1 MIMKKFLVASLLA
14 VSVVILSSCLG
25 VETKEYE
32 YTFKTEKSGTG
43 VITFTNIMSKK
54 DNDKDVSMRD
64 FAEVV
69 TDYYE
74 GDRLERDMPGIR
86 NVKKELFEK
95 EGVLCGKITFEFDSL
110 ESIKVFS
117 YDKNSPYMINIS
129 RFNSEEFVSS
139 NGSYGGADMPICFVE
154 KSKKKI
160 YLKTSMTKP
169 DESTIGLVEDYRMWK
184 KRNTK

>member
-1 MIMKKFLVASLLA
+1 MKKFLCTILA
-14 VSVVILSSCLG
+14 AVCILVLSSCLG

-32 YTFKTEKSGTG
+32 YTFKTEHSGSG

-54 DNDKDVSMRD
+54 DNDKDVSMKD
-64 FAEVV
+64 FAEIV
-69 TDYYE
+69 TDYHE
-74 GDRLERDMPGIR
+74 GDRLERDMEGIR
-86 NVKKELFEK
+86 NVRKELYEK
-95 EGVLCGKITFEFDSL
+95 NGVLCGKISFDFDSL
-110 ESIKVFS
+110 GSIKIFS

-129 RFNSEEFVSS
+129 KFNSEEYVSS

>member
-1 MIMKKFLVASLLA
+1 MKKFLFASLLS
-14 VSVVILSSCLG
+14 VSILILSSCLG

-32 YTFKTEKSGTG
+32 YTFKTEHSGTG

-54 DNDKDVSMRD
+54 DSDKDVSMKD
-64 FAEVV
+64 FAEVI

-95 EGVLCGKITFEFDSL
+95 NGVLCGKITFDFDSL

-117 YDKNSPYMINIS
+117 YDKNSPYMININ
-129 RFNSEEFVSS
+129 RLNSEEYVSS
-139 NGSYGGADMPICFVE
+139 NGTYGGADMPICFVD
-154 KSKKKI
+154 KAKKKI
-160 YLKTSMTKP
+160 IMKTSMTKP